1 MGGPDVGRAWKEADE
16 LYFTANK
23 LATSFAGLASK
34 EGVTY
39 GQDAMRA
46 MEGAMQ
52 GCAQDFLTLDP
63 QKIIDEWDRMQKVAK
78 DVGVDISEEVTV
90 ELGAT
95 KDHLQGWYGAGADA
109 FRRQVDLMRAFAGKQ
124 FDYTT
129 TTIQALAS
137 MLRVAVQSRDDFV
150 VLAEATMKTVDKAF
164 NEKKDTTTD
173 FMLKVGNGVVKA
185 VLGVIE
191 DPKKA
196 IFAIAENVLDIAVE
210 GATSSVSGGKLN
222 DVVGSFVDQRDRLLH
237 GYEQELAQVADLL
250 KRRQEEVLSTRI
262 ELFEPF
268 PLNLN
273 VNSPDFRYDNFMS
286 KDMDPGQFGP
296 RVDVERQKYVEERQ
310 NRLVSSDSAIQRRL
324 AGE

>member
-1 MGGPDVGRAWKEADE
+1 
-16 LYFTANK
+16 
-23 LATSFAGLASK
+23 
-34 EGVTY
+34 
-39 GQDAMRA
+39 MRA
-46 MEGAMQ
+46 LESAMQ
-52 GCAQDFLTLDP
+52 GSAQDFLSLDP

-109 FRRQVDLMRAFAGKQ
+109 FRRQVDLMRAFAGTQ

-164 NEKKDTTTD
+164 EEVSDTQTD
-173 FMLKVGNGVVKA
+173 FVLKVGNGVVKA

-210 GATSSVSGGKLN
+210 GATSSVQGKELR
-222 DVVGSFVDQRDRLLH
+222 DVVESFVNQRNRLLH
-237 GYEQELAQVADLL
+237 GYEQELAQVTDLVR
-250 KRRQEEVLSTRI
+250 RRQEEILSTRI
-262 ELFEPF
+262 ELFEPL
-268 PLNLN
+268 PMNLD
-273 VNSPDFRYDNFMS
+273 VNSPDFRYENFMS

-296 RVDVERQKYVEERQ
+296 RVETERQKSVEEGQ
-310 NRLVSSDSAIQRRL
+310 NKLVNTNSPIQRRL